1 MTELP
6 MSVVDGLALNAAG
19 DAVRPVR
26 RVICLCAA
34 WCVVCNQYQPQFEA
48 LAAQH
53 PDVEFR
59 WVDVE
64 DEEESM
70 DDYEVQT
77 FPSLLISEGDEVR
90 FLGPVLPQIALINTL
105 LKRLMQERAIS
116 ADVHAAPLLQRLTS
130 TR

>member
-1 MTELP
+1 

-105 LKRLMQERAIS
+105 LKRLMQEGAIS